1 MEVDIKTTAGKLA
14 DLGMRMDEAVHAS
27 GAQAVV
33 KQHRDIISAMHS
45 VIALKAGEVRFFM
58 KAPFMRRFAMRLER
72 IWLMPSMGSVSY
84 ENMSSITVR

>member
-1 MEVDIKTTAGKLA
+1 MGSGDGS
-14 DLGMRMDEAVHAS
+14 AVCSAAISGGTFS
-27 GAQAVV
+27 GALWQAVV
-33 KQHRDIISAMHS
+33 KQHTDIVSVRHS

-58 KAPFMRRFAMRLER
+58 KAPFMRRFAMRFER

>member
-1 MEVDIKTTAGKLA
+1 MGDGS
-14 DLGMRMDEAVHAS
+14 AVCSAAMSGVSFS
-27 GAQAVV
+27 GALWQAVV

-58 KAPFMRRFAMRLER
+58 KAPFMRRFAMRFER

>member
-33 KQHRDIISAMHS
+33 KQHARGKMTA
-45 VIALKAGEVRFFM
+45 R
-58 KAPFMRRFAMRLER
+58 ER
-72 IWLMPSMGSVSY
+72 IHALLDEGTFSEMDEFARHRSTAFGLASDTHTPTPVSP
-84 ENMSSITVR
+84 VA